1 MIKWARPASLVA
13 RAVCLATNE
22 ATALGLT
29 GVAPFRDVD
38 VGPYIVDTWPAPAPA
53 RLASPENVAGPRAWT
68 DDVPAAVRYHYTA
81 VVEKGIVF
89 ANGSVLTADGGHIT
103 GATHKILDSPKRRR
117 KLAAWGT
124 AVTPYRPMPRLARYD
139 QPVLAMTASNQHM
152 YFHWLIDCMPRLLRL
167 LEGLDPETLI
177 YADQSRPFQRESLAL
192 AGIRADRI
200 IDASRIPALTARRLI
215 VPCHQFVRGWLLPD
229 WAVGALRGLV
239 APARAALPPA
249 ARGHGSRLYISRGD
263 AAHRRVRNEDDV
275 FALLCGHGFTL
286 LQLSHLS
293 LAEQIVAFA
302 DAEIVV
308 APNGA
313 GLANL
318 VFCRPGTRFIEL
330 LPRSNIDALRVLCAS
345 AGLEFGYLKSVDC
358 NADTAWESL
367 SDLVVDT
374 GLVTEFLERF
384 NWSG

>member
-13 RAVCLATNE
+13 RAVRLATNE

-29 GVAPFRDVD
+29 GVAPFRDIAVE
-38 VGPYIVDTWPAPAPA
+38 PYIVDRWPEPIPVS
-53 RLASPENVAGPRAWT
+53 LDSPVNVAGPRAWI
-68 DDVPAAVRYHYTA
+68 DELPAAVRYHYTA
-81 VVEKGIVF
+81 EVENGAVF
-89 ANGSVLTADGGHIT
+89 ANGTVLAADGGHIT
-103 GATHKILDSPKRRR
+103 RATHKILDSHKRRR

-124 AVTPYRPMPRLARYD
+124 ALTPYRAMPRIAHYD
-139 QPVLAMTASNQHM
+139 QPVLTMTASNQKL
-152 YFHWLIDCMPRLLRL
+152 YFHWLIDCLPRLLRL
-167 LEGLDPETLI
+167 LKGLDPETLI

-200 IDASRIPALTARRLI
+200 IDASRIPALTARHLI
-215 VPCHQFVRGWLLPD
+215 VPCHQFVRGWLLPE

-239 APARAALPPA
+239 APARAVLPPT
-249 ARGHGSRLYISRGD
+249 ARGHGRRLYISRGD
-263 AAHRRVRNEDDV
+263 AAHRRVLNEEEL
-275 FALLCGHGFTL
+275 FALLSPHGFTL

-308 APNGA
+308 APNGS

-318 VFCRPGTRFIEL
+318 VFSQPGTRFIEL

-345 AGLEFGYLKSVDC
+345 AELDFGYLKSIAC
-358 NADTAWESL
+358 NDDTEWESL
-367 SDLVVDT
+367 SDLNVDT
-374 GLVTEFLERF
+374 GLVAEFLERSF
-384 NWSG
+384 GR